1 MLLLNSF
8 LSTKSMVCLV
18 TKKLLRQMPP
28 DHTTWH
34 VLPLDSTISRQD
46 MPRAECFWNQ
56 DTRRQEHQLPW
67 DISSQGQALNHP
79 NWFNL
84 IPTNKGV
91 QQYSSPQNENSKPGK
106 LVTWIRFNLLVV
118 MGAVSRRGFAFWYS
132 ETFCVALAEGHWD
145 SWLIVFDC
153 VDVVFLLN
161 RPGSLISIYNID
173 IYSNIAYNWIC
184 SPWWSA
190 MVVDY
195 IRKLPP

>member
-1 MLLLNSF
+1 MKKSDASAKLIQLFNMLLLNSF
-8 LSTKSMVCLV
+8 LSTKSMVCLL

-145 SWLIVFDC
+145 SWLI
-153 VDVVFLLN
+153 
-161 RPGSLISIYNID
+161 LIVSMLSSCWTGQVRWY
-173 IYSNIAYNWIC
+173 
-184 SPWWSA
+184 P
-190 MVVDY
+190 Y
-195 IRKLPP
+195 II